1 MRAVMRPIL
10 SAQWLSADVINIP
23 ETSGRRWLQSLP
35 AGNVPGLIIACWFK
49 YSIEGGTHEPNEVEY
64 RKRNNG

>member
-10 SAQWLSADVINIP
+10 YVRWLSANVINIP
-23 ETSGRRWLQSLP
+23 ETSGGHWLRSLP
-35 AGNVPGLIIACWFK
+35 AGNVPGLVIACWFK